1 MRTHNQPG
9 LGGTVVLRRQPA
21 RVVQS
26 RVQGGYTSAYE
37 LVCCDCGDHPDL
49 DYRDVSPE
57 RQRIRGPYSIAA
69 GVAAY
74 EVHVNVYHRQQ
85 PGQAVHDAGRRPACA
100 GGDEGRDLGLKRRAS
115 VAGLNREQPSGGA
128 TGRCLPGRPASCE
141 GRLLLPADR
150 GGLGPVHR
158 CAGVRTVRPTQVR
171 LRICL
176 PSDRGAG
183 PDRPDCGCNTC

>member
-9 LGGTVVLRRQPA
+9 LGWTVVLRGQPA

-26 RVQGGYTSAYE
+26 RVQGGYTNAYE

-69 GVAAY
+69 GVAAH

-115 VAGLNREQPSGGA
+115 VAGLRQSRAAERGRNRA
-128 TGRCLPGRPASCE
+128 
-141 GRLLLPADR
+141 LPAR
-150 GGLGPVHR
+150 S
-158 CAGVRTVRPTQVR
+158 AGK
-171 LRICL
+171 L
-176 PSDRGAG
+176 
-183 PDRPDCGCNTC
+183 

>member
-74 EVHVNVYHRQQ
+74 EVHVNLYHMQQ
-85 PGQAVHDAGRRPACA
+85 WGQAVHDVGGGPACA

-115 VAGLNREQPSGGA
+115 VAGLRQPRAAERGRNRA
-128 TGRCLPGRPASCE
+128 
-141 GRLLLPADR
+141 LPAR
-150 GGLGPVHR
+150 S
-158 CAGVRTVRPTQVR
+158 AGK
-171 LRICL
+171 L
-176 PSDRGAG
+176 
-183 PDRPDCGCNTC
+183 